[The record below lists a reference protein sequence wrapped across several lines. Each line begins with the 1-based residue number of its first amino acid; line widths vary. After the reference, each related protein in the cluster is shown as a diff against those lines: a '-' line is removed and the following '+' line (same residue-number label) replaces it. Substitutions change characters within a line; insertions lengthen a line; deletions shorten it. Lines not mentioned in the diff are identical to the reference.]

1 MKKTDLR
8 RRAEARLSQQSP
20 MPPPGPKIDTLRLL
34 HELQVHQI
42 ELEMQNAELQ
52 ECRDRAETLLEKYID
67 LYDFAPVGYFSLNAN
82 GRILEVNLTGAAL
95 LGVERSRLVS
105 QSLARFATASD
116 RKALTELLARVL
128 AGDDNQCAEARLK
141 KDDGTIFWAGLVA
154 RPVVAV
160 DLTEHVCRLAITDI
174 SIRKQAEEDRRQAAI
189 LALSNEQLRQEIF
202 RRQAVED
209 ALKNSEQHQHQL
221 LEQSCRLQEELRAM
235 SHNSIQASENEHKR
249 ISRDL
254 HDDIAQTLVGINVQ
268 LDALARIPK
277 ISSKEI
283 KQHITRT
290 KRLVEKAI
298 EAVLQFA
305 LDLRPSHLEDLGLN
319 TALKTLLHAFM
330 KRTGIRVHFK
340 TFAKT
345 DQLGSDQL
353 TTLYRIA
360 QTALSNVAQHSQAS
374 RVELRVSHADQAVHL
389 DITDNG
395 SAFDVQE
402 MARRKSGRHLGLISM
417 RERAEMMGGTF
428 HITSE
433 PHKGTTVH
441 VQIPE
446 ILATPDP
453 CDDA

>member
-1 MKKTDLR
+1 MKQTDLR
-8 RRAEARLSQQSP
+8 RRAEAHLSEQPSAAS
-20 MPPPGPKIDTLRLL
+20 GPEGDTLRLL

-67 LYDFAPVGYFSLNAN
+67 LYDFAPVGYFSLNQK
-82 GRILEVNLTGAAL
+82 GRILEVNLTGASL
-95 LGVERSRLVS
+95 LGVERAKLIS
-105 QSLARFATASD
+105 QSLPRFATASD
-116 RKALTELLARVL
+116 RKILSELLVRVF
-128 AGDDNQCAEARLK
+128 AGDDNHTAEARLK

-154 RPVVAV
+154 SPIVAT
-160 DLTEHVCRLAITDI
+160 DSKDHVCRLAITDI
-174 SIRKQAEEDRRQAAI
+174 SVRKQVEEDRRQAAI
-189 LALSNEQLRQEIF
+189 LALSNEQLKQEIV
-202 RRQAVED
+202 RRQAIED

-268 LDALARIPK
+268 LEALARTPK
-277 ISSKEI
+277 ISPREL
-283 KQHITRT
+283 KQHIVRT
-290 KRLVEKAI
+290 QHLVEKAI
-298 EAVLQFA
+298 DAVLQFA
-305 LDLRPSHLEDLGLN
+305 LDLRPSYLEDLGLN

-340 TFAKT
+340 TFT
-345 DQLGSDQL
+345 DIDQLSSDQL

-374 RVELRVSHADQAVHL
+374 HVELRVSHTDQAVHL
-389 DITDNG
+389 EITDNG

-428 HITSE
+428 RVTSE
-433 PHKGTTVH
+433 PDKGTTVH
-441 VQIPE
+441 VQLPVTD
-446 ILATPDP
+446 LTP
-453 CDDA
+453 